1 MPMSLELAHNQQ
13 QYTRQEIVQPYLQPV
28 GQSTFKYNQTPT
40 ISQSL
45 EAIFPEQKQA
55 DKRIKLAK
63 EALGSL
69 ATQFTETELN
79 DVITEVEYLT
89 ESWLDEYERNIFD
102 GLTLQELLHEKGS
115 R

>member
-1 MPMSLELAHNQQ
+1 MPMSLELATIQQ
-13 QYTRQEIVQPYLQPV
+13 QYPRQEYVQTYLQPIK
-28 GQSTFKYNQTPT
+28 QPDYKYNATPT

-63 EALGSL
+63 DALGSL
-69 ATQFTETELN
+69 ACHFTESQIK
-79 DVITEVEYLT
+79 DMIAEVEYLT
-89 ESWLDEYERNIFD
+89 ETWLDEYERNIFE
-102 GLTLQELLHEKGS
+102 GLTLQELLHEKGA